1 MLFSLQYFTGSNGAN
16 FDGTVAP
23 TVGGSLFST
32 DFCPFQDRFSVRV
45 VLCLDWSVMS
55 DVILL
60 PVSVLF
66 SSQLVVH
73 S

>member
-32 DFCPFQDRFSVRV
+32 DFCPFQDRFTVRKCNSSVCDMHD
-45 VLCLDWSVMS
+45 LSVSIM
-55 DVILL
+55 
-60 PVSVLF
+60 PVKN
-66 SSQLVVH
+66 
-73 S
+73 